1 MDQFGICHSFF
12 CGILSPT
19 DGDRRTERSNEMTL
33 ILEMPRELE
42 NELLAQWQE
51 VGLISDARYDLTG
64 ERLRLPHGLQSRLHD
79 LLDRQDGGVDLTA
92 DERLEAEN
100 LVELSEFLSL
110 LQLRTL
116 ATPHPN

>member
-1 MDQFGICHSFF
+1 
-12 CGILSPT
+12 
-19 DGDRRTERSNEMTL
+19 MTL
-33 ILEMPRELE
+33 ILEMSRELE
-42 NELLAQWQE
+42 NDLLTQWQE
-51 VGLISDARYDLTG
+51 VGLITDARYDLAG
-64 ERLRLPHGLQSRLHD
+64 ERLRLPHGLLSRLHN
-79 LLDRQDGGVDLTA
+79 LLDRQDSGVELTT

>member
-1 MDQFGICHSFF
+1 
-12 CGILSPT
+12 
-19 DGDRRTERSNEMTL
+19 MTL

-42 NELLAQWQE
+42 NDLLAQWQH
-51 VGLISDARYDLTG
+51 VGLLSDTPSLSDGQSQRFDIAG

-79 LLDRQDGGVDLTA
+79 LLDRQDTGVELTA

-116 ATPHPN
+116 STHHPN